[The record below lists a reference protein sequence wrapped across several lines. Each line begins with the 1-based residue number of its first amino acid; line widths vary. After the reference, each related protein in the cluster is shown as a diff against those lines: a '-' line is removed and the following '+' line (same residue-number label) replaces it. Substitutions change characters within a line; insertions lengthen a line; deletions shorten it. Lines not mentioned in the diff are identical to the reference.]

1 MGVSRPSLR
10 RSIRSLPP
18 AAWLLFLGNF
28 INKFGSFVIVFLA
41 LYVTREGHSVAQAGL
56 ALSAYGI
63 GALISAP
70 VGGQLADWLGRRN
83 TIALSMFA
91 AAAALLMLSQAESL
105 ALIVPLAGLVGLTA
119 ELYRPA
125 AQALLADL
133 TPPGER
139 VPAFAVNRLAVNLGF
154 AAGPAVGGF
163 LAERS
168 FFLLF
173 VGDALTSAAFGVLAL
188 LALPEGRTAREGGRG
203 AGWVRA
209 VRADRDFLLFLGAST
224 LGALV
229 IVQAFATFP
238 LQVSARFSSAA
249 YGALISLNG
258 LLVVLLELPIASIT
272 QRRRPRRA
280 MALGLL
286 LLGGGF
292 GLTALAPTL
301 ALLALAVTVWT
312 LGEITF
318 MPVAGAYVADVAP
331 DDMRGR
337 YQGAWG
343 MTFGIAFVL
352 GPAVGTA
359 VYSLGPALLWSG
371 CAVLGVAAAALALA
385 SPRVSERGPSDGGL
399 GLAQPSL
406 ASEEEQHSG
415 ADRGHRDE

>member
-1 MGVSRPSLR
+1 LALTPPSLR

-28 INKFGSFVIVFLA
+28 INKFGSFIIVFLA
-41 LYVTREGHSVAQAGL
+41 LYVTREGYSAAQAGL

-63 GALISAP
+63 GGLVSAP
-70 VGGQLADWLGRRN
+70 LGGYLADRLGRRN

-91 AAAALLMLSQAESL
+91 AAAALLLLSQAGSL
-105 ALIVPLAGLVGLTA
+105 ALIVPLAGVVGLTA

-125 AQALLADL
+125 SQALLADL
-133 TPPGER
+133 TPAGER

-168 FFLLF
+168 FMILF

-188 LALPEGRTAREGGRG
+188 LALPEGRPVPEEGRG

-209 VRADRDFLLFLGAST
+209 VLADRDFLLFLGAST
-224 LGALV
+224 LGGLV
-229 IVQAFATFP
+229 IVQAFSTFP
-238 LQVSARFSSAA
+238 LQVSARYSSAA

-292 GLTALAPTL
+292 GLTGLAPSL

-331 DDMRGR
+331 DQMRGR

-343 MTFGIAFVL
+343 LTFGVAFVL
-352 GPAVGTA
+352 GPALGAA
-359 VYSLGPALLWSG
+359 VYSFNPSVLWSA
-371 CAVLGVAAAALALA
+371 CVFLGVAGAALSLA
-385 SPRVSERGPSDGGL
+385 APRVAGRVYSAPLD
-399 GLAQPSL
+399 
-406 ASEEEQHSG
+406 
-415 ADRGHRDE
+415 ADDRQ